1 MPPLRPRVF
10 RTVDHLRRYRHIVTV
25 LMKHGLG
32 DLVESLGMRLHRL
45 VPSGRRRGAGDSR
58 GRPERLR
65 LALEELG
72 PTFIKLGQLLST
84 RPDLLPPAYITEL
97 ERLQDRVAPE
107 RFDKIRKEVERE
119 LGGALEKFFSQF
131 DSEPI
136 AAGSIA
142 QVHRAVTH
150 DGQVVAVKVR
160 RPNIVQTIRTECE
173 ILEDLAALIR
183 GSGQQERAVD
193 PVVVAHEFTE
203 AVGKEVDLDHERH
216 NMRLFTRHF
225 HDDAT
230 VHIPATVDAL
240 CTAGVL
246 TMEYLDGVKPTS
258 LAAIQAAG
266 LDGAII
272 ARRGA
277 DFILRQIFDLGFFHT
292 DPHPGNLFILP
303 DNVVALLD
311 FGQVARLSTFNRRLV
326 AELVLA
332 VVDQD
337 AGRMVRALQRADVVA
352 DRTDPA
358 ELTDDIEDV
367 FATYYGLPL
376 AEIPFAK
383 IIGQTFEMMR
393 RHGVRPPSEFTLMLK
408 SLMTI
413 ETMARTMD
421 PAFVIIE
428 QLRPFATRLS
438 LEQLDPRT
446 VLRRGRQAMR
456 DAAELVANLPEDL
469 AVLLGKLKRGTVQMH
484 VHHEHLDD
492 LVHTLDKSSNRV
504 SFSLIIAGLLIASSF
519 LVAQKGNVLGL
530 IGYQSLG
537 VLGYLAAAVLGIW
550 LIVSILRSRHL

>member
-1 MPPLRPRVF
+1 MLPLRPRVF
-10 RTVDHLRRYRHIVTV
+10 RTVDHLRRYRHIITV
-25 LMKHGLG
+25 LMKYGLG

-45 VPSGRRRGAGDSR
+45 MPSGRHRGAGDSR

-84 RPDLLPPAYITEL
+84 RPDLLPPAYIAEL
-97 ERLQDRVAPE
+97 EHLQDRVAPE

-119 LGGALEKFFSQF
+119 LGGPLEKFFSQF
-131 DSEPI
+131 DSEPL
-136 AAGSIA
+136 AAASIA
-142 QVHRAVTH
+142 QVHRAVTRE
-150 DGQVVAVKVR
+150 GQVVAVKVR

-173 ILEDLAALIR
+173 ILEGLAALIR
-183 GSGQQERAVD
+183 GSADQERAVD
-193 PVVVAHEFTE
+193 PVVVVHEFTE
-203 AVGKEVDLDHERH
+203 AVSKEVDLDHERH
-216 NMRLFTRHF
+216 NMRLFARHF
-225 HDDAT
+225 HDDPT
-230 VHIPATVDAL
+230 VHIPATVDSL

-246 TMEYLDGVKPTS
+246 TMEYLDGVKPTG

-266 LDGAII
+266 LDGATV
-272 ARRGA
+272 AHRGA

-303 DNVVALLD
+303 GNVVAMLD

-337 AGRMVRALQRADVVA
+337 AGRMVHALQRADILA
-352 DRTDPA
+352 DRTDPV

-383 IIGQTFEMMR
+383 IVTQTFDMMR

-413 ETMARTMD
+413 ESMARTMD
-421 PAFVIIE
+421 PAFAIIE
-428 QLRPFATRLS
+428 HLRPFATRLS

-469 AVLLGKLKRGTVQMH
+469 AVLIGKLKRGTVQMR

-537 VLGYLAAAVLGIW
+537 ALGYLAAAVLGIW